1 MLFKPL
7 SDQNGTKTPSWA
19 ARLWF
24 IFVMFGSSLYVWFAV
39 SQHLAIWSLCT
50 LMLSTA
56 LLNAGW
62 IAFARISQGRETSL
76 LFESIALND
85 D

>member
-24 IFVMFGSSLYVWFAV
+24 IFVMFGSGAYIWFGV
-39 SQHLAIWSLCT
+39 TQHLAIWSLCT
-50 LMLSTA
+50 LLLSTV
-56 LLNAGW
+56 LLNGGW
-62 IAFARISQGRETSL
+62 ILFARISQGKESSV
-76 LFESIALND
+76 LFKSINNHD
-85 D
+85 